1 MAIVVLGVNH
11 KTAPVELRERLHV
24 PERDLPGSLASLGA
38 LPDVEEGL
46 ILSTCNRV
54 EVYAVVSD
62 GLAARAPLTTFL
74 ARERGAP
81 AEVLAESCYLHG
93 DAEAVRHAFRVASS
107 LDSMVVGEGQIVAQ
121 VKAAYGIA
129 AREDAT
135 GPILNNLMERG
146 LHVAKRVRTE
156 TGIATAPVSIASVA
170 VDLARRIFGDL
181 AGRPVM
187 IVGVGEMAELA
198 LTHLQDEGIRT
209 VIVANRNFHRAVEL
223 AARVGGRAITF
234 DGIRDAL
241 VEADIVISSTGAP
254 HVILKRE
261 DLAEVVP
268 RRHYRP
274 LFLID
279 IAVPRDVDPRV
290 NGLDN
295 VYSYDIDDLR
305 GVVGTNLAAREREAV
320 RAEAIVDREVGH
332 FMEWLQTLEVVPTIV
347 SLRDRF
353 ETIRRAELEKALRTM
368 GDLTA
373 EQRDAVSA
381 LTTALT
387 NKLLHPPLAELK
399 RQAAARN
406 GHEYAAAIRALF
418 QLGMG
423 RGG

>member
-1 MAIVVLGVNH
+1 
-11 KTAPVELRERLHV
+11 
-24 PERDLPGSLASLGA
+24 
-38 LPDVEEGL
+38 
-46 ILSTCNRV
+46 
-54 EVYAVVSD
+54 
-62 GLAARAPLTTFL
+62 
-74 ARERGAP
+74 
-81 AEVLAESCYLHG
+81 
-93 DAEAVRHAFRVASS
+93 
-107 LDSMVVGEGQIVAQ
+107 
-121 VKAAYGIA
+121 
-129 AREDAT
+129 
-135 GPILNNLMERG
+135 
-146 LHVAKRVRTE
+146 
-156 TGIATAPVSIASVA
+156 
-170 VDLARRIFGDL
+170 
-181 AGRPVM
+181 
-187 IVGVGEMAELA
+187 
-198 LTHLQDEGIRT
+198 
-209 VIVANRNFHRAVEL
+209 
-223 AARVGGRAITF
+223 
-234 DGIRDAL
+234 
-241 VEADIVISSTGAP
+241 
-254 HVILKRE
+254 
-261 DLAEVVP
+261 VVP

-290 NGLDN
+290 NELDN